1 MSGRAPQL
9 RVAAG
14 AALALHAAAA
24 LWLDAPDP
32 AVTRPPLRPAAPVTL
47 RLVEAPAPPAGEAPP
62 AEPPPPPHPSN
73 TPARREPAQPAA
85 EVCPS
90 AAGLD
95 RIALPYSQPDW
106 QALDGSLPSGRSLRL
121 RLHIDAL
128 GRVRRID
135 AVEAA
140 AEDSDLLPR
149 LRSLLS
155 ATRYVPARQAGQD
168 VASCLDL
175 SIEAT
180 QAE

>member
-1 MSGRAPQL
+1 MARCARPGRNPSPPPTGRARDP
-9 RVAAG
+9 AAG
-14 AALALHAAAA
+14 RG
-24 LWLDAPDP
+24 P
-32 AVTRPPLRPAAPVTL
+32 R
-47 RLVEAPAPPAGEAPP
+47 PPAGEAPP
-62 AEPPPPPHPSN
+62 AEPPPPGHPSN